1 MTYTQNCQQEGHIFC
16 SPYYDPEHYGL
27 SIVGVVEE
35 ELSYE
40 FDMFV
45 IWTDGETYYWASDS
59 GCSCPIPF
67 EDTELIAGTARD
79 ALIDL
84 EAWVKAGLWEYNDT
98 NDRLG
103 PYEQA
108 KQSTWFRDLLSHTA

>member
-1 MTYTQNCQQEGHIFC
+1 MTYTETCQQEGHTFC
-16 SPYYDPEHYGL
+16 SPYYAPEHYGL
-27 SIVGVVEE
+27 SIVGVVEQDIA
-35 ELSYE
+35 YE

-45 IWTDGETYYWASDS
+45 IWTDGEKYYWAEDS

-67 EDTELIAGTARD
+67 EDAELIAGTAKD

-84 EAWVKAGLWEYNDT
+84 EAWVKDDDKDWRANE
-98 NDRLG
+98 RRE

-108 KQSTWFRDLLSHTA
+108 KKSPWFEELFSHTA